1 MNIVS
6 VRRSIRT
13 IAIVLLPACARPQT
27 AQTAAAPDRFAL
39 PAGTELVDG
48 PSGRPVATD
57 SLLHRIGRSD
67 YALLGEVHDNPVDH
81 EVRAGIID
89 ALASV
94 HPAIVFEQFQD
105 SDTPIALPSTP
116 ASGDQLEAW
125 LDANGFDRIGWKWPL
140 HKPVVLAAIAHAR
153 SLWGANVSREALM
166 PVVMAGGSESGV
178 PDSLRQLVNRAP
190 LGDAARAVL
199 DSELV
204 EGHCHELPN
213 EMIPGMRMAQVVRDA
228 AMVRAL
234 LLAGRDGPA
243 WLIAGNGHV
252 RNDVAAPRVLR
263 AAAPNARVVTLG
275 ILEREDDGG
284 PPQAAE
290 RQMYDFVIITPR
302 TKRPDPCAELRR
314 PG

>member
-1 MNIVS
+1 MNILF
-6 VRRSIRT
+6 VRRYVRT
-13 IAIVLLPACARPQT
+13 IAVLVLAACARPQT
-27 AQTAAAPDRFAL
+27 AAAPVHFAL
-39 PAGTELVDG
+39 PAGTELVEG
-48 PSGRPVATD
+48 PSGRPVPTD
-57 SLLHRIGRSD
+57 ALLNRIGRSD
-67 YALLGEVHDNPVDH
+67 YVLLGEVHDNPIDH

-94 HPAIVFEQFQD
+94 RPAIVFEQFRD
-105 SDTPIALPSTP
+105 ADTPIAPPPS
-116 ASGDQLEAW
+116 GERLEAW
-125 LDANGFDRIGWKWPL
+125 LDANGFDRVGWKWPL
-140 HKPVVLAAIAHAR
+140 HEPVALAAIAHAR

-166 PVVMAGGSESGV
+166 PVVMAGGGESAV
-178 PDSLRQLVNRAP
+178 PDSLRQLVRQAP

-213 EMIPGMRMAQVVRDA
+213 EMIPGMRMAQIVRDA
-228 AMVRAL
+228 AMARSL
-234 LLAGRDGPA
+234 LLAGHDGPA

-252 RNDVAAPRVLR
+252 RNDVAVPRLLR
-263 AAAPNARVVTLG
+263 AAAPNAHVVTLG

-302 TKRPDPCAELRR
+302 AKRPDPCAELRR

>member
-1 MNIVS
+1 MNIAR
-6 VRRSIRT
+6 VRCSIRT
-13 IAIVLLPACARPQT
+13 IAILLLPACARPQT
-27 AQTAAAPDRFAL
+27 AAAPVRFAL
-39 PAGTELVDG
+39 PASTELVEG
-48 PSGRPVATD
+48 PSGRPVATNV
-57 SLLHRIGRSD
+57 LLNRVSRSD
-67 YALLGEVHDNPVDH
+67 YVLLGEVHDNPIDH

-213 EMIPGMRMAQVVRDA
+213 EMIPGMRMAQIVRDA
-228 AMVRAL
+228 AMARSL

-252 RNDVAAPRVLR
+252 RNDVAVPRLLR

-275 ILEREDDGG
+275 ILEREDDGA
-284 PPQAAE
+284 PPPAAE
-290 RQMYDFVIITPR
+290 RRMYDFVIVTPR
-302 TKRPDPCAELRR
+302 AKRPDPCAELRR
-314 PG
+314 RG

>member
-1 MNIVS
+1 MNIVR
-6 VRRSIRT
+6 VPRSIQT

-27 AQTAAAPDRFAL
+27 GTAPVRFAL
-39 PAGTELVDG
+39 PAGTELVEG
-48 PSGRPVATD
+48 SSGRPVAT
-57 SLLHRIGRSD
+57 SVLLNRVRQSD

-94 HPAIVFEQFQD
+94 RPAIVFEQFGN
-105 SDTPIALPSTP
+105 SDAPIPPPPPP
-116 ASGDQLEAW
+116 ASGDRLEAW
-125 LDANGFDRIGWKWPL
+125 LDANGFDRKGWKWPL
-140 HKPVVLAAIAHAR
+140 HRPVVLAAIAHAQ
-153 SLWGANVSREALM
+153 SLWGANVSREALT
-166 PVVMAGGSESGV
+166 PVVMAGGSERAV
-178 PDSLRQLVNRAP
+178 PDSLRQLVNQAP

-213 EMIPGMRMAQVVRDA
+213 EMIPGMRMAQIVRDA
-228 AMVRAL
+228 AMARAL

-252 RNDVAAPRVLR
+252 RNDVAVPRLLR

-284 PPQAAE
+284 PPQASE
-290 RQMYDFVIITPR
+290 RRMYDFVVITPR
-302 TKRPDPCAELRR
+302 AHRPDPCAELRR
-314 PG
+314 PR

>member
-1 MNIVS
+1 MHIVR

-27 AQTAAAPDRFAL
+27 ATSPVPFAL

-48 PSGRPVATD
+48 PSGRPVPID
-57 SLLHRIGRSD
+57 SLLNRIGQSD
-67 YALLGEVHDNPVDH
+67 YVLLGEVHDNPIDH

-89 ALASV
+89 ALASL
-94 HPAIVFEQFQD
+94 HPAIVFEQFRD
-105 SDTPIALPSTP
+105 ADTPIAPPPASAS
-116 ASGDQLEAW
+116 ASGDRLEPW
-125 LDANGFDRIGWKWPL
+125 LDANGFDRNGWKWPL
-140 HKPVVLAAIAHAR
+140 HRPVVLAAIAHAR
-153 SLWGANVSREALM
+153 SLWGANVSREALT
-166 PVVMAGGSESGV
+166 PVVMAGGSASAV
-178 PDSLRQLVNRAP
+178 PDSLRHLVNQAP
-190 LGDAARAVL
+190 LSDAARAVL

-252 RNDVAAPRVLR
+252 RNDVAVPRLLR

-275 ILEREDDGG
+275 ILEREEDGG
-284 PPQAAE
+284 PPDAAE
-290 RQMYDFVIITPR
+290 RRMYDFVIITSR
-302 TKRPDPCAELRR
+302 AQRPDPCAQLRR